1 MYVLN
6 KYIKQINRFKILNH
20 FSSMAFLRKSGDDIE
35 EHDIEDNDSV
45 ESSEE
50 QRDHLRRGIL
60 IHRHRI
66 CLKPTAFS
74 TEVHFEEK
82 LSILGKYFL
91 GE

>member
-20 FSSMAFLRKSGDDIE
+20 FSSMAFLRKSGD
-35 EHDIEDNDSV
+35 DIEDNDSV